1 MFDCGVVHLSSEEPV
16 TKYRWARI
24 IADEF
29 NLDESLLVPERD
41 GLAKDRPRHVRLSTE
56 SGGTVLGDAREGA
69 QRGEASAQLLF
80 RVDIQ
85 AKTSRYV

>member
-29 NLDESLLVPERD
+29 NLDESLLVPER
-41 GLAKDRPRHVRLSTE
+41 
-56 SGGTVLGDAREGA
+56 TV
-69 QRGEASAQLLF
+69 
-80 RVDIQ
+80 
-85 AKTSRYV
+85 